1 MEGLGGLASKFSRGL
16 QKSSWFLR
24 CVAATCVLFMVDT
37 DCVRVLLAA
46 SSCGCAICSICFYVF
61 NHCSDL
67 LVFFM
72 HVLGLVRPARQL
84 ELLLSMESL
93 WHSR

>member
-1 MEGLGGLASKFSRGL
+1 MVWRLSSVEASK
-16 QKSSWFLR
+16 KSSWFLR

-46 SSCGCAICSICFYVF
+46 SSCGYAICSFCFYIF

-67 LVFFM
+67 LVYACIGFSQASQAIGAVTI
-72 HVLGLVRPARQL
+72 HGIVVA
-84 ELLLSMESL
+84 
-93 WHSR
+93 